1 MHRPQGI
8 VPPVLTPFDPDE
20 NVDTRALAAQ
30 LDYLIGAGVHGVF
43 VLGSQGEFFALDA
56 DEKRR
61 VAEAAVEHVAGRA
74 PVYVGT
80 GAVTTREAVA
90 LAKMAETAGADA
102 ISVITPYFVSPSQ
115 AELYDH
121 FRAVAEAVQLPTILY
136 TNPGRTGGLNV
147 SPDTVARLAELPNM
161 VGIKDSSGDLTQTCE
176 YIRATPD
183 DFAVLM
189 GRDTLIHA
197 GLCCGTSG
205 AIAATA
211 NVCPELVVEIYEAYT
226 SGDRA
231 RSLDAQRRL
240 VPLRTAF
247 ALGTFPAVVKEA
259 VAMLGRPAGACR
271 RPVGGLSDDAR
282 DELRRILASMGL
294 LAG

>member
-1 MHRPQGI
+1 MHRPRGI
-8 VPPVLTPFDPDE
+8 VPPVLTPFGSDE
-20 NVDTRALAAQ
+20 EVDTEALAAQ
-30 LDYLIGAGVHGVF
+30 LDHLIAAGVHGVF
-43 VLGSQGEFFALDA
+43 VLGSQGEFFAMDA
-56 DEKRR
+56 DERRR
-61 VAEAAVEHVAGRA
+61 VAEAAVQHVAGRV

-80 GAVTTREAVA
+80 GDVTTRRAVA

-102 ISVITPYFVSPSQ
+102 ISVITPYFISPSQ
-115 AELYDH
+115 AELADH
-121 FRAVAEAVQLPTILY
+121 FRAVAEATGLPTILY

-211 NVCPELVVEIYEAYT
+211 NVCPELVVSIYEAYT

-231 RSLDAQRRL
+231 GSLAAQDRL
-240 VPLRTAF
+240 APLRAAF

-259 VAMLGRPAGACR
+259 VAMLGRPAGPCR
-271 RPVGGLSDDAR
+271 RPVGPLSDDAR
-282 DELRRILASMGL
+282 EKLRSTLASMGL
-294 LAG
+294 VAT